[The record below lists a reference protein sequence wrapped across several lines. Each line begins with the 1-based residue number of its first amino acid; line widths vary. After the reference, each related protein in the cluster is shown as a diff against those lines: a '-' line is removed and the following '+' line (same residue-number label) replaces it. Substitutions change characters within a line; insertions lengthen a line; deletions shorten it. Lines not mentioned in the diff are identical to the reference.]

1 MTLPTQRFRSR
12 NVIVTGATRGI
23 GRAILDGFYAEGA
36 RVLAVANDEAGVEAV
51 GAEFGDEDR
60 IVTHVADMGIP
71 AEAKGIV
78 DVAVERFGHLD
89 VLVNNAGVMPGA
101 PVLEITEE
109 DWTRTFAVNVT
120 GPFLATQEAAR
131 HMTARRQGSVVN
143 IASTNAF
150 RGEAPETHYNSS
162 KAALVMMTKCFALEL
177 GRFGV
182 RFNCVAPG
190 ETLTYETAAEMD
202 EGDVESESCYV
213 QRIPLGRPGFPSE
226 PARAVLFLA
235 SDEASFISGQT
246 LIVDGGELSGDFYD
260 VDERPPVSTGWFEA
274 WREDLARRS
283 RG

>member
-1 MTLPTQRFRSR
+1 MTAPTPRFRNR
-12 NVIVTGATRGI
+12 NVIVTGATKGI
-23 GRAILDGFYAEGA
+23 GRAILDAFYAEGA
-36 RVLAVANDEAGVEAV
+36 RVMAVASNKARLEAV
-51 GAEFGDEDR
+51 GAEFRDEKR
-60 IVTHVADMGIP
+60 VAIHVADMGVP
-71 AEAKGIV
+71 AEAKRIV
-78 DVAVERFGHLD
+78 HVAIERFGHLD
-89 VLVNNAGVMPGA
+89 VLVNNAAVMPDA

-109 DWTRTFAVNVT
+109 DWARTFAVNVT
-120 GPFLATQEAAR
+120 GPFLATQAAAR
-131 HMTARRQGSVVN
+131 HMADRRRGSVVN

-150 RGEAPETHYNSS
+150 RGEAPQTHYNAS
-162 KAALVMMTKCFALEL
+162 KAALVMLTRCFALEL

-202 EGDVESESCYV
+202 EGDVESESRYV

-260 VDERPPVSTGWFEA
+260 VDERPPVSNEWFEA
-274 WREDLARRS
+274 WQEDLARES
-283 RG
+283 GG